1 MDGISNPQLTSK
13 RWQPLIHRIGQCQ
26 CGYPVFFRNYLCLHC
41 GRALGYEPAQAVVL
55 PLEPFVPAN
64 GDCAGTGNGLWQVA
78 GAPAGGALYR
88 RCANFD
94 LAPQCNWL
102 VPVTDDQAGGLGSY
116 QPLCRCCRLNRTVP
130 DAGFAN
136 NAALWH
142 KVELAKRRLVSSLIA
157 LGLPVASRINEDPQ
171 RGLAFDLLAD
181 VERLPITTG
190 HLNGIVT
197 ININEADDAAREA
210 IRTALQ
216 EPYRTV
222 LGHVRHESGHYY
234 WRRLLENG
242 AWHEPFRALFG
253 DERQD
258 YGAALQNHYA
268 NGPAPDWAD
277 HCVSAYA
284 SAHPWE
290 DWAETWAHYLHMV
303 DTMDTAMASGME
315 SGQTDLLKD
324 PFDADALYR
333 LDHEPAWEDGNG
345 APDDAFLDFFNA
357 WAGLTSVLNEFSLG
371 MGLPD
376 FYPFVLSKRSITK
389 LHFVHR
395 FIAAHKAEAARLVGV
410 EAAPAA

>member
-1 MDGISNPQLTSK
+1 MEGDTPLQTVK
-13 RWQPLIHRIGQCQ
+13 RWEPLIHRIGKCY

-41 GRALGYEPAQAVVL
+41 GRSLGYQPDQASVL
-55 PLEPFVPAN
+55 SLEPTEDDGV
-64 GDCAGTGNGLWQVA
+64 WKVA
-78 GAPAGGALYR
+78 GAAAGGSLYR

-94 LAPQCNWL
+94 LAPQCNWIIA
-102 VPVTDDQAGGLGSY
+102 VGDGESPV
-116 QPLCRCCRLNRTVP
+116 LCRCCRLNRMVP
-130 DAGFAN
+130 DQSVAQ
-136 NAALWH
+136 NAPLWH

-157 LGLPVASRINEDPQ
+157 MGLPVASRIGEDPQ

-181 VERLPITTG
+181 VEPTPVSTG
-190 HLNGIVT
+190 HQEGIIT

-216 EPYRTV
+216 EPYRTL

-234 WRRLLENG
+234 WNRLLENSL
-242 AWHEPFRALFG
+242 WHEPFRALFG

-258 YGAALQNHYA
+258 YSTALQQHYA
-268 NGPAPDWAD
+268 NGPDPDWAD

-284 SAHPWE
+284 SSHPWE

-303 DTMDTAMASGME
+303 DTLDTAIASGMNGE
-315 SGQTDLLKD
+315 HADLLKD
-324 PFDADALYR
+324 PFGEEVLYR
-333 LDHEPAWEDGNG
+333 MEGESDG
-345 APDDAFLDFFNA
+345 ASDQVDYAFLNFFNA

-376 FYPFVLSKRSITK
+376 FYPFVLSQRAITK

-395 FIAAHKAEAARLVGV
+395 FIQAHNGNALALVRTDYCADAVAA
-410 EAAPAA
+410 